1 MLDAVVVV
9 MQVVYIVH
17 VVVVQIGPLQ
27 GLAATEV
34 LLAAESVL
42 VRAWLVLLSVDW
54 DLGWGAA
61 KWSDLGRCRGAGL
74 GGSSNHLAADELA
87 LGSNV
92 LAIRSNVLAL
102 SSNVL
107 GIGSNVLGSN
117 ELAIRSNMLAEL
129 LLLIV
134 LEGSL
139 KCGILLLTGNKLT
152 SVIQHLVLSDL
163 VLNCS
168 ELLGAS
174 RLKEDILGGHDV
186 HLLPGA
192 EKWHVNNT

>member
-1 MLDAVVVV
+1 
-9 MQVVYIVH
+9 
-17 VVVVQIGPLQ
+17 
-27 GLAATEV
+27 
-34 LLAAESVL
+34 
-42 VRAWLVLLSVDW
+42 
-54 DLGWGAA
+54 
-61 KWSDLGRCRGAGL
+61 
-74 GGSSNHLAADELA
+74 
-87 LGSNV
+87 
-92 LAIRSNVLAL
+92 
-102 SSNVL
+102 
-107 GIGSNVLGSN
+107 
-117 ELAIRSNMLAEL
+117 MLAEL

-168 ELLGAS
+168 ELLGAG